1 MGGWV
6 DLAVVRYLSILL
18 FIWLAYSCTS
28 KLKTYSLVNVILI
41 EDRDGRSHIY
51 NRELKEGKAIWC
63 VSHEQYEKIEVKRL
77 HNQANLIKEHAND

>member
-1 MGGWV
+1 MINRITP
-6 DLAVVRYLSILL
+6 LILL
-18 FIWLAYSCTS
+18 IGLACSCVS

-51 NRELKEGKAIWC
+51 DRELKEGKAIWC

>member
-1 MGGWV
+1 MINRITP
-6 DLAVVRYLSILL
+6 LILL
-18 FIWLAYSCTS
+18 IGLACSCTS

-51 NRELKEGKAIWC
+51 ERELKEGKAIWC
-63 VSHEQYEKIEVKRL
+63 ASHEQYEKIEVKRL

>member
-1 MGGWV
+1 MINRITP
-6 DLAVVRYLSILL
+6 LILL
-18 FIWLAYSCTS
+18 IGLAYSCTS

-51 NRELKEGKAIWC
+51 DGELKEGKAIWC

>member
-1 MGGWV
+1 MRV
-6 DLAVVRYLSILL
+6 SLLRSLPLA
-18 FIWLAYSCTS
+18 ACSCAS

-51 NRELKEGKAIWC
+51 DRELKEGKAIWC

>member
-1 MGGWV
+1 MIHRITP
-6 DLAVVRYLSILL
+6 LILL
-18 FIWLAYSCTS
+18 ICLACSCAS
-28 KLKTYSLVNVILI
+28 KLKTYSLVNVTLI

-51 NRELKEGKAIWC
+51 DRELKEGKAIWC

>member
-1 MGGWV
+1 M
-6 DLAVVRYLSILL
+6 ACNC
-18 FIWLAYSCTS
+18 AS
-28 KLKTYSLVNVILI
+28 KLKTYSLVNVTLI

-51 NRELKEGKAIWC
+51 DRELKEGKAIWC